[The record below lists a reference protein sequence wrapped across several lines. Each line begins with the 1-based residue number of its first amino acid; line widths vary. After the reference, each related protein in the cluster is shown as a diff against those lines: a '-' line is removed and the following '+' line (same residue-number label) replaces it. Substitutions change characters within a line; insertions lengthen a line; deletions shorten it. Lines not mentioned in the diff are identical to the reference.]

1 LPTPGF
7 NCSTAATGIEFA
19 ALRQILKEDEMKA
32 KTIAITLSL
41 VFVSVALGF
50 QDNPQLG
57 TWKLN
62 EAKSKF
68 AGKTRNHTVVYEA
81 AGDQIKVTVDGVD
94 ESGNATHNEWT
105 GKFDGKDYPVTGDAS
120 GDTRSYRTVNNHTL
134 ELTNK
139 KGGKTTLTG
148 RIVVSADGK
157 TRTVTTNTTDAEG
170 KKVTNV
176 AVYDKQ

>member
-1 LPTPGF
+1 MRAVLSKSSLEDHMKTK
-7 NCSTAATGIEFA
+7 AI
-19 ALRQILKEDEMKA
+19 AL
-32 KTIAITLSL
+32 TISL

-50 QDNPQLG
+50 QNDPQLG

-68 AGKTRNHTVVYEA
+68 AGKARNHTVVYEA
-81 AGDQIKVTVDGVD
+81 AGDQVKVTVDGVNENGD
-94 ESGNATHNEWT
+94 AVHSEWT
-105 GKFDGKDYPVTGDAS
+105 GKFDGKDYPVTGDATS
-120 GDTRSYRTVNNHTL
+120 DVRSYRMVNKRTL
-134 ELTNK
+134 ALTAK

-148 RIVVSADGK
+148 RIVVSSDGK
-157 TRTVTTNTTDAEG
+157 TRTVTTSATNGQG